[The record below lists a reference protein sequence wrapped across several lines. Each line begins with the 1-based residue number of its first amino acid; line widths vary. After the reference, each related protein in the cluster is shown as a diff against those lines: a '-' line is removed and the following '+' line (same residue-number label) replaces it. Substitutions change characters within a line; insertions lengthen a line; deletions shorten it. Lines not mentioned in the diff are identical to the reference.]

1 MSSAE
6 EANMQINTHADV
18 DVIAIE
24 EEDQVTIMVDLVA
37 PEVEDADTRPPAAV
51 QVVLDRSGSMG
62 GGRLEAAK
70 AALLRLIDRLD
81 PSDAFGLVTFDHE
94 VDVPVPAGPVTDKHA
109 IAHAIQSIQAG
120 GSTNLSSGLLRGV
133 QEARRVAAAGGAT
146 LLLLSDG
153 HANDGEVDPAR
164 LAGVA
169 SAARKHN
176 ITTTTVGIGEH
187 YDELLL
193 SEVARGGQGN
203 HVFAEQSDDAAAA
216 VAGEIEGL
224 LSKTVQ
230 AASLIIRPEAPVE
243 SVTIWNDVP
252 SVPIDGGIMIELGD
266 LWSGEERRLVLT
278 FSVPAMSALGVAQ
291 IAELEVRHVAVPAL
305 NEQTMTLPVCVNVVP
320 GDQAAGRIPDP
331 KVRTELIFQQA
342 QGTKRRAADALR
354 DGSVD
359 AARSMYCEARD
370 VLASASIAYDMPEL
384 AEEAAVMSDLDTRLD
399 AGDDAW
405 VGKFSRA
412 DMSRKS
418 RQRGRE

>member
-1 MSSAE
+1 
-6 EANMQINTHADV
+6 MQVNTHADV

-24 EEDQVTIMVDLVA
+24 EEDQVTVMIDLVA
-37 PEVEDADTRPPAAV
+37 PKAKDIDQRPPAAV
-51 QVVLDRSGSMG
+51 QIVLDRSGSMEG
-62 GGRLEAAK
+62 SRLEAAK
-70 AALLRLIDRLD
+70 SALLRLVDRLD
-81 PSDAFGLVTFDHE
+81 PSDAFGLVTFDHD
-94 VDVPVPAGPVTDKHA
+94 VDIPVPAGPVVNKPA
-109 IAHAIQSIQAG
+109 IRNAIQSIQAG

-133 QEARRVAAAGGAT
+133 QEARRVAADGGAT

-153 HANDGEVDPAR
+153 HANDGEIDPTR
-164 LAGVA
+164 LAGVT
-169 SAARKHN
+169 SAARKHQ

-203 HVFAEQSDDAAAA
+203 HVFAEHNDDAAAA
-216 VAGEIEGL
+216 VAGEVEGL

-230 AASLIIRPEAPVE
+230 AASLVIRPEAPVE
-243 SVTIWNDVP
+243 SVVIWNDVS

-278 FSVPAMSALGVAQ
+278 FNVPAMSALGLAQ

-305 NEQTMTLPVCVNVVP
+305 QEQTVTLPVHVNVVP
-320 GDQAAGRIPDP
+320 GDEAAGRIPDP
-331 KVRTELIFQQA
+331 KVRTELVFQQA
-342 QGTKRRAADALR
+342 QSTKRRAADALR
-354 DGSVD
+354 DGD
-359 AARSMYCEARD
+359 ATAARDMYCQARD
-370 VLASASIAYDMPEL
+370 VLASASIDYNEPEL
-384 AEEAAVMSDLDTRLD
+384 AAEASVISNLEARLD
-399 AGDDAW
+399 AGDEEW